1 MTYHWDNTWSD
12 TCVSSDPTDFPCL
25 ANGTN
30 SAGNAS
36 WIAYEP
42 PHQDRGDSSRARPCC
57 PTGPVKSGGRC
68 APGRIG
74 TAAGRRHIGGA
85 GAAV

>member
-42 PHQDRGDSSRARPCC
+42 PHQ
-57 PTGPVKSGGRC
+57 
-68 APGRIG
+68 
-74 TAAGRRHIGGA
+74 
-85 GAAV
+85 